1 MLIPKSYRDAFLAVD
16 QLEEA
21 HAADL
26 DSMNIFGTPLSLF
39 TDSLANPIYPRWFMD
54 TVMIWERYKDII
66 DFHCTHQEKSS
77 IEPRGDRISSIDK
90 EQISQDSEGNGD
102 KEVDATNITS
112 NAEETTTP
120 GRNVSNEEERYDL
133 DREDL
138 GEEELL
144 SGKQKNEQASDFS
157 GPVAS
162 SCEACMLPDNKSM
175 LMCEN
180 ESVHKD
186 SESWYH
192 FICVGLSIETIPK
205 GQFTP
210 VSQPHQVRY
219 AAVSGGR
226 LFEFA

>member
-26 DSMNIFGTPLSLF
+26 DSVNNFGTPLSLF

-66 DFHCTHQEKSS
+66 DFHCTHQDKSS
-77 IEPRGDRISSIDK
+77 IESRGDRISSIDK
-90 EQISQDSEGNGD
+90 EQISQDSEGNGN
-102 KEVDATNITS
+102 KEVDANITS
-112 NAEETTTP
+112 NSEETTTP
-120 GRNVSNEEERYDL
+120 GRDVSNK
-133 DREDL
+133 
-138 GEEELL
+138 EELL
-144 SGKQKNEQASDFS
+144 IQSSEQKDEQASDFS
-157 GPVAS
+157 SPVAS